1 MTNKMNMTDEQLAQE
16 LRKGKGGKLGGKLLS
31 LLGVV
36 VAIVGIVLGGSIVL
50 IVIGGVLL
58 ALGQMVQGKRKE
70 AADRQVF
77 DTLAPEVVNSVFE
90 NADLSPAEHTL
101 HVEDSHIP
109 LPAHSCHTA
118 ADISAGFMR
127 VCPRKCVPSS

>member
-1 MTNKMNMTDEQLAQE
+1 MTNKTNMTDEQLAQE
-16 LRKGKGGKLGGKLLS
+16 LRKRKGGKLGGKLLS

-90 NADLSPAEHTL
+90 NADLSLPSIPCMLRIPTFLCRPTPATR
-101 HVEDSHIP
+101 
-109 LPAHSCHTA
+109 A